1 MKEANL
7 ILFEATNFY
16 LRPQR
21 SQTQIPLNVGLLAGK
36 KRNFKKNIMSKSS
49 QTQQITESD
58 SEEST
63 QNEGGEKILKWKY

>member
-1 MKEANL
+1 
-7 ILFEATNFY
+7 
-16 LRPQR
+16 
-21 SQTQIPLNVGLLAGK
+21 
-36 KRNFKKNIMSKSS
+36 MSKSS